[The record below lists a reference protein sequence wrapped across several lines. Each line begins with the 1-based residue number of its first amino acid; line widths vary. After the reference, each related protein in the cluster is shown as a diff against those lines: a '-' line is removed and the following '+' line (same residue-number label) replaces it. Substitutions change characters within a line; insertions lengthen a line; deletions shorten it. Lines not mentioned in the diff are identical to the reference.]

1 MILQGNAALRGNE
14 VNGAGALLRRPQL
27 TLRHHRHQGRRRD
40 NPR

>member
-1 MILQGNAALRGNE
+1 MILQGNAALRGNQ
-14 VNGAGALLRRPQL
+14 VKGAGIAALPQL

>member
-1 MILQGNAALRGNE
+1 MILQGNAALRGNQ
-14 VNGAGALLRRPQL
+14 VNRAGIAARPQL